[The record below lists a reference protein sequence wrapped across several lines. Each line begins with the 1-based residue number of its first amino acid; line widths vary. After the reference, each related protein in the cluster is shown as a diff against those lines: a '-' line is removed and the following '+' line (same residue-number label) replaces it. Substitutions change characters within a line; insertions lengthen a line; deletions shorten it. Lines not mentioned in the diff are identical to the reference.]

1 MKIQISFY
9 TKKIFR
15 SVFNENTL
23 LFLYRKNF
31 ILVLYAEK
39 FPDLYLMKMQI
50 CFVVVFFKKCFEEF
64 IANLEI

>member
-50 CFVVVFFKKCFEEF
+50 CFVVVFLKKCFEEF